1 MKNLASKLVIVVS
14 LLSMV
19 ACKPSMQPPPHKE
32 EGYIQDTLENV
43 QTFSVEEDTSE
54 DLTIAPI
61 TIRVYDEQIQVESG
75 NVNTVYTVDA
85 SSIYIKRSE
94 TGLVS
99 YLKVNNTVLFE
110 ENTKSATSHSYVYIT
125 DNIIKIQKGN
135 TIDGIIA
142 DHKDLKL
149 SRKKLLSCN
158 QFLNRGLQVGDLVK
172 LNCQCR

>member
-32 EGYIQDTLENV
+32 EGYTQDTLGNV

-61 TIRVYDEQIQVESG
+61 TIRVYDEQVQVESG
-75 NVNTVYTVDA
+75 NVNTTYTVDA

-99 YLKVNNTVLFE
+99 YLRVRITTSGLFFTVFSS
-110 ENTKSATSHSYVYIT
+110 NSFTGTFSVFCSIT
-125 DNIIKIQKGN
+125 ALD
-135 TIDGIIA
+135 A
-142 DHKDLKL
+142 
-149 SRKKLLSCN
+149 
-158 QFLNRGLQVGDLVK
+158 
-172 LNCQCR
+172 